1 MDFLLNNILSSHIIV
16 LEDRS
21 MSANSWERL
30 VDLPYIQRQPKYKS

>member
-16 LEDRS
+16 LEDPN

-30 VDLPYIQRQPKYKS
+30 VDLP